1 MKYKV
6 KVEENR
12 FVVTNSKDVVISVW
26 GSKQIED
33 MGGLEKC
40 IENFKKSNPK
50 AEIEVVGSVAAEPAP
65 VPAEPVVPA
74 EPAPAPVN

>member
-12 FVVTNSKDVVISVW
+12 FVVTNSKEEVISIW

-33 MGGLEKC
+33 IGGLEKC
-40 IENFKKSNPK
+40 IEKFKKLNPK
-50 AEIEVVGSVAAEPAP
+50 AEVEIVGS
-65 VPAEPVVPA
+65 VPAEPTPIQPEPVVTADPPTA
-74 EPAPAPVN
+74 AGN